1 MEVIHPHM
9 RTILLLFI
17 GLIPAISHA
26 QLTAG
31 EVPPGATTY
40 SPGIELSLAAPF
52 TEDSADIELDCDD
65 FADVRAWLHRGAP
78 EIDAPHIAELHFI
91 DMDIEVCMDMGSG
104 FGQRPKYH
112 AFGEALDCS
121 GNFAWQVVDPII
133 LGDLGGFLGTGPEMI
148 DSMYIA
154 FRRGAEIG
162 WMLLS
167 FDLNLDPDLD
177 LQIYELMPLCQIPT
191 SVVESEAGLIMI
203 HPNPSNGGPIH
214 LQSADPIRNIQV
226 VDATGKVILEHP
238 AGTRSIDAPDVPGVY
253 FARITDRDGRVSV
266 SRLIRY

>member
-1 MEVIHPHM
+1 M
-9 RTILLLFI
+9 RNTLLFLI
-17 GLIPAISHA
+17 TLIPAISHA

-40 SPGIELSLAAPF
+40 DPGIDLSIAAPF

-65 FADVRAWLHRGAP
+65 FADLRAWLHRGAP
-78 EIDAPHIAELHFI
+78 EIDAPHIAALHFI
-91 DMDIEVCMDMGSG
+91 DNDIEVCMDLQTG

-121 GNFAWQVVDPII
+121 GNYSWQLVDPII

-167 FDLNLDPDLD
+167 FDLNQDPDLD
-177 LQIYELMPLCQIPT
+177 LEIHELLPLCQIPT
-191 SVVESEAGLIMI
+191 SMDERGAKLVVI
-203 HPNPSNGGPIH
+203 HPNPSNGGPIQ
-214 LQSADPIRNIQV
+214 LRVADPIRTIEV
-226 VDATGKVILEHP
+226 IDATGKIIAEYP
-238 AGTRSIDAPDVPGVY
+238 DGTRSVDAPDVPGVY
-253 FARITDRDGRVSV
+253 FARIIDDDGHISV
-266 SRLIRY
+266 SRFIRY